1 MPSLEDI
8 ADHGPLSLEQLQQI
22 EAFLLNTRALEPD
35 TARKQ
40 IGWFVRELG
49 IDNYYFQTTAI
60 EEMSRHILTLGAAE
74 VVAKHGGEGVAIQ
87 VINEQSDK
95 AIYIVEDRE
104 DRVLEIETRIE
115 ERYQGFRIESYSTRL
130 TSRGFALRF
139 YICTRAQYATPPHDQ
154 NRSGPALDLDIEADA
169 EKPVFLNNAPES
181 FLARSAP
188 ETVERYRQVW
198 LRLHRRLTPVTTIS
212 AKRDSGEVRV
222 MVGLH
227 RGSLQQTLTGYSYLF
242 RRLEVPVKRRYIE
255 PFADGTLV
263 LSFYIDPPE
272 HEAAQRLS
280 RELNAVAIL
289 PRNPITALFTTYG
302 LSAEETLYAIAAAVY
317 THQFVSELSEGYA
330 VLQDAV
336 KHNPEA
342 AGILETLQSG
352 FTKNTFSNARIQ
364 STVIKHPEVVRELF
378 RHFRTLNKPANSGG
392 ADPGRFAQERA
403 EFEQLLQR
411 DVPYHRDRTIMR
423 YFLRFNEFVES
434 CNFFRTD
441 KAALSFRLRSGFL
454 SDSDYLEEPYGVF
467 FVVGRQF
474 VGFHVRFRDISRG
487 GIRIVRSRTPDAYA
501 RNIDTVFQE
510 NYNLAATQQ
519 RKNKDIPEGGAKGI
533 LLLNPEFAT
542 GELAAENAFRAYVDS
557 LLDLL
562 PGTDHETPS
571 DDTVS
576 GGGIEVAA
584 TTSSNDTAL
593 FLGPDEGSAGLMDWA
608 ALHARRRGYPYW
620 KSFTTGKPPSL
631 GGLPH
636 DRYGM
641 TTRSVHAYVLG
652 VLEKLGLKEEDV
664 TKIQTGGPDGDLGS
678 NEILVSRDTTLAVVD
693 GSGVAYDPEGL
704 NRTELRRLATA
715 RLTIEQFNRELLSP
729 QGFFVGIADRDV
741 QLPDGSMVANGE
753 DFRNRFHLSSYFRA
767 DVFVPCGGR
776 PGAITVANWK
786 LLLDETGTPKVKIIV
801 EGANLFITQE
811 ARLRLESAGV
821 LLFKDASTN
830 KGGVTS
836 SSFEVYAGLS
846 LSDEQWSTDMCFEH
860 EESAFRLALV
870 KEITDRIQHNSR
882 AEFELLWKEHELR
895 KTSFTLLSDQISE
908 RINGI
913 ADAVMR
919 SPFLADGKLRTQM
932 ISRYTPR
939 VLLDAV
945 GMNTLAERVPA
956 AYLDA
961 VMAASIASE
970 FVYQHGLGA
979 NEVAFAEY
987 LRHLQA
993 E

>member
-8 ADHGPLSLEQLQQI
+8 ADHGPLSLEQLKKI

-95 AIYIVEDRE
+95 AIYIVEDRA

-115 ERYQGFRIESYSTRL
+115 ERYRGFRIESYSTRL

-139 YICTRAQYATPPHDQ
+139 YICSTAHYAHTKQ
-154 NRSGPALDLDIEADA
+154 EPAFLD
-169 EKPVFLNNAPES
+169 NAPES

-188 ETVERYRQVW
+188 ETVERYRQIW
-198 LRLHRRLTPVTTIS
+198 LRLHKRLTPVTSIS
-212 AKRDSGEVRV
+212 AKHDSGELRV

-227 RGSLQQTLTGYSYLF
+227 RGALQQMLTGYSYLF
-242 RRLEVPVKRRYIE
+242 RRLEIPVKRRYIE

-263 LSFYIDPPE
+263 LSFYIDPP
-272 HEAAQRLS
+272 ASDSAQRLS

-289 PRNPITALFTTYG
+289 PRNPITALFTTHG

-342 AGILETLQSG
+342 AGILETLQAG

-378 RHFRTLNKPANSGG
+378 RHFRTLNKSPLPAG
-392 ADPGRFAQERA
+392 ADPSHYAQERV
-403 EFEQLLQR
+403 EFEQLIER
-411 DVPYHRDRTIMR
+411 DVPYHRDRTILR
-423 YFLRFNEFVES
+423 YFLRFNEFVEN

-474 VGFHVRFRDISRG
+474 IGFHVRFRDISRG
-487 GIRIVRSRTPDAYA
+487 GIRIVRSRTPDMYA

-533 LLLNPEFAT
+533 LLLNPEFAA
-542 GELAAENAFRAYVDS
+542 GEFAAENAFRAYVDS

-562 PGTDHETPS
+562 PGTDNEIPTN
-571 DDTVS
+571 DTVPGS
-576 GGGIEVAA
+576 EAPTAV
-584 TTSSNDTAL
+584 TVSSKDEAL

-641 TTRSVHAYVLG
+641 TTRSVHTYVLG

-693 GSGVAYDPEGL
+693 GSGVAYDPQGL
-704 NRTELRRLATA
+704 DRKELRRLALA

-729 QGFFVGIADRDV
+729 LGFFVGVGDRDL
-741 QLPDGSMVANGE
+741 QLPDQTVVANGE
-753 DFRNRFHLSSYFRA
+753 DFRNRFHLSSYFQA

-776 PGAITVANWK
+776 PSAITVANWK
-786 LLLDETGTPKVKIIV
+786 NLLDESGRPRVKVIV

-811 ARLRLESAGV
+811 ARLRLEAAGILV
-821 LLFKDASTN
+821 FKDASTN

-846 LSDEQWSTDMCFEH
+846 LSDAQWSADMCFEH

-870 KEITDRIQHNSR
+870 KEITDRIEHNAR
-882 AEFELLWKEHELR
+882 AEFELLWKEHELG
-895 KTSFTLLSDQISE
+895 KTPFTLLSDQVSE
-908 RINGI
+908 RINRI

-919 SPFLADGKLRTQM
+919 SPFLTDDKIRTQM
-932 ISRYTPR
+932 ITRYTPR
-939 VLLDAV
+939 VLLEAV
-945 GMNTLAERVPA
+945 GLDALVKRVPT

-961 VMAASIASE
+961 VTAASIASN

-979 NEVAFAEY
+979 YEVEFAEY
-987 LRHLQA
+987 LQQLDTQ
-993 E
+993 

>member
-1 MPSLEDI
+1 MPSLADI
-8 ADHGPLSLEQLQQI
+8 ADGGPLSLEKLKSI

-139 YICTRAQYATPPHDQ
+139 YICTSAHYAQDEHGQPPPHPELELGMDTELHE
-154 NRSGPALDLDIEADA
+154 SA
-169 EKPVFLNNAPES
+169 FLNHAPS
-181 FLARSAP
+181 AFLSRSAP
-188 ETVERYRQVW
+188 ETIERYRQVW
-198 LRLHRRLTPVTTIS
+198 LRLHQRLTPVTTIS
-212 AKRDSGEVRV
+212 AKPDSGELRV

-227 RGSLQQTLTGYSYLF
+227 RGALQQTLTGYSYLF
-242 RRLEVPVKRRYIE
+242 RRLEIPVKRRYIE

-263 LSFYIDPPE
+263 LSFYIDPPATG
-272 HEAAQRLS
+272 AAQRLS

-289 PRNPITALFTTYG
+289 PRNPITALFTNHG

-336 KHNPEA
+336 KYNPEA
-342 AGILETLQSG
+342 AGILETLQTG

-364 STVIKHPEVVRELF
+364 STVVKHAEVVRALF
-378 RHFRTLNKPANSGG
+378 RHFRTLNKPPQADG
-392 ADPGRFAQERA
+392 ADASRQAQERL
-403 EFEQLLQR
+403 EFEQLIQR
-411 DVPYHRDRTIMR
+411 DVPYHRDRTILR
-423 YFLRFNEFVES
+423 YFLRFNECVES

-441 KAALSFRLRSGFL
+441 KAALSFRLRCGFL

-474 VGFHVRFRDISRG
+474 IGFHVRFRDISRG
-487 GIRIVRSRTPDAYA
+487 GIRIVRSRTADAYG

-542 GELAAENAFRAYVDS
+542 GELAAQNAFRAYVDS

-562 PGTDHETPS
+562 PGTDDEGPTN
-571 DDTVS
+571 DTVW
-576 GGGIEVAA
+576 GAETHIPT
-584 TTSSNDTAL
+584 TTSASDEAL

-641 TTRSVHAYVLG
+641 TTRSVHTFVLG
-652 VLEKLGLKEEDV
+652 VLEKLGLKEEEV

-693 GSGVAYDPEGL
+693 GSGVAYDPKGL
-704 NRTELRRLATA
+704 DRAELRRLATA
-715 RLTIEQFNRELLSP
+715 RLTIEQFRRELLSP
-729 QGFFVGIADRDV
+729 QGFFVGVGDRDL
-741 QLPDGSMVANGE
+741 QLPDGSLVANGE
-753 DFRNRFHLSSYFRA
+753 EFRNRFHLSPYFRA

-786 LLLDETGTPKVKIIV
+786 GLIDDSGKPRVRIIV

-811 ARLRLESAGV
+811 ARLRLEGAGILV
-821 LLFKDASTN
+821 FKDASTN

-836 SSFEVYAGLS
+836 SSFEVYAGLA
-846 LSDEQWSTDMCFEH
+846 LSDEQWGTEMCFAEQ
-860 EESAFRLALV
+860 ESDFRLALV
-870 KEITDRIQHNSR
+870 KEITDRIEHNAR
-882 AEFELLWKEHELR
+882 CEFELLWKEHQAR
-895 KTSFTLLSDQISE
+895 ATPFTLLSDQVSE
-908 RINGI
+908 RINRI
-913 ADAVMR
+913 ADAVMN
-919 SPFLADGKLRTQM
+919 SPFITDHKLRILM
-932 ISRYTPR
+932 ITRYTPK
-939 VLLDAV
+939 VLMEAV
-945 GMNTLAERVPA
+945 GLEALVERVPS

-961 VMAASIASE
+961 VMAASIASD

-979 NEVAFAEY
+979 YEVEFAEY
-987 LRHLQA
+987 LQQLKDM
-993 E
+993 

>member
-8 ADHGPLSLEQLQQI
+8 ADHGPLSLEKLKTI
-22 EAFLLNTRALEPD
+22 EAFLLNTHALEPD

-74 VVAKHGGEGVAIQ
+74 VIAKHGGEGVAIQ
-87 VINEQSDK
+87 VINEQTDK
-95 AIYIVEDRE
+95 AIYIVEDRAE
-104 DRVLEIETRIE
+104 RVLEIETRIE
-115 ERYQGFRIESYSTRL
+115 ERYRGFRIESYSTRL

-139 YICTRAQYATPPHDQ
+139 YICTRAKYAKG
-154 NRSGPALDLDIEADA
+154 SAPA
-169 EKPVFLNNAPES
+169 PVFELNMDDGPHEPAFLDNAPES

-188 ETVERYRQVW
+188 ETIERYRQVW

-212 AKRDSGEVRV
+212 AKPDSNELRV

-227 RGSLQQTLTGYSYLF
+227 RGALQQLLTGYSYLF

-263 LSFYIDPPE
+263 LSFYIDPPTND
-272 HEAAQRLS
+272 AAHRLS

-302 LSAEETLYAIAAAVY
+302 LSAEETLYAIAASVY
-317 THQFVSELSEGYA
+317 AHQFVSELSEGYA

-342 AGILETLQSG
+342 AGILETLQAG

-364 STVIKHPEVVRELF
+364 STVLKHPAVVRELF
-378 RHFRTLNKPANSGG
+378 RHFRTLNKLPDLVGT
-392 ADPGRFAQERA
+392 DPDRSAQERA
-403 EFEQLLQR
+403 EFEQLLER
-411 DVPYHRDRTIMR
+411 DVPYHRDRTILR
-423 YFLRFNEFVES
+423 YFLRFNELVES

-454 SDSDYLEEPYGVF
+454 SDSDYTEEPYGVF

-474 VGFHVRFRDISRG
+474 IGFHVRFRDIARG
-487 GIRIVRSRTPDAYA
+487 GIRIVRSRTQDAYA

-533 LLLNPEFAT
+533 VLLNPEFAT
-542 GELAAENAFRAYVDS
+542 GELSAENAFRAYVDS

-562 PGTDHETPS
+562 PGTDNEGTDNDIPPGGDPEVRTAARKPSKNET
-571 DDTVS
+571 
-576 GGGIEVAA
+576 
-584 TTSSNDTAL
+584 L

-652 VLEKLGLKEEDV
+652 VLEKLGLKEEGV

-693 GSGVAYDPEGL
+693 GSGVAYDPQGL
-704 NRTELRRLATA
+704 DRAELRRLATA
-715 RLTIEQFNRELLSP
+715 RLTIDQFSRELLSP
-729 QGFFVGIADRDV
+729 HGFFVGVGDRDL

-753 DFRNRFHLSSYFRA
+753 EFRNRFHLSSYFRA
-767 DVFVPCGGR
+767 DLFVPCGGR
-776 PGAITVANWK
+776 PGAVTVANWK
-786 LLLDETGTPKVKIIV
+786 NLLDEAGKPKVKIIV

-811 ARLRLESAGV
+811 ARLRLEAAGILV
-821 LLFKDASTN
+821 FKDASTN

-836 SSFEVYAGLS
+836 SSFEVYAGLA
-846 LSDEQWSTDMCFEH
+846 LSDEQWSTEMCFEH

-870 KEITDRIQHNSR
+870 KEITDRIEHNAR
-882 AEFELLWKEHELR
+882 AEFELMWKEHKQR
-895 KTSFTLLSDQISE
+895 HVPFTLLSDLVSE
-908 RINGI
+908 RINRI

-919 SPFLADGKLRTQM
+919 SPFLTDRKLRTQM
-932 ISRYTPR
+932 ITRYTPR
-939 VLLDAV
+939 VLLEAV
-945 GMNTLAERVPA
+945 GLDALVERVPS

-961 VMAASIASE
+961 VTSASIASE
-970 FVYQHGLGA
+970 FVYQHGLDA
-979 NEVAFAEY
+979 YEVEFAEH
-987 LRHLQA
+987 LQRLQA